1 MYATGKLEGCASCS
15 PSPTGTGGS
24 CGCWS

>member
-1 MYATGKLEGCASCS
+1 MYETGKLEGCSSCGS
-15 PSPTGTGGS
+15 SSSSTGGS